1 MKLCFNLVRHV
12 FKQRV
17 EKRGKNPWKKK
28 NKQKKTKKQVIN
40 NKAIIVGFN
49 SLTDLAGSKG

>member
-1 MKLCFNLVRHV
+1 MYSSSGLK
-12 FKQRV
+12 KG
-17 EKRGKNPWKKK
+17 EKILGKKK
-28 NKQKKTKKQVIN
+28 KQKKKQVIN

>member
-28 NKQKKTKKQVIN
+28 TNKKNKKTGEIN

>member
-1 MKLCFNLVRHV
+1 MQLCFNLIRHV

-28 NKQKKTKKQVIN
+28 KKKKKKKQAIN
-40 NKAIIVGFN
+40 KKAIIFGFN
-49 SLTDLAGSKG
+49 SLTDLVGPKG

>member
-1 MKLCFNLVRHV
+1 MYSSSGLK
-12 FKQRV
+12 KG
-17 EKRGKNPWKKK
+17 EKILGKKKTNKK
-28 NKQKKTKKQVIN
+28 NKKTGEIN